1 MRVFSR
7 EKSYLEVDQIFTV
20 VSAEVVAK
28 CLDTKRQGS

>member
-7 EKSYLEVDQIFTV
+7 EKSYREVDQILTV

-28 CLDTKRQGS
+28 WLREKSHT